1 MAASA
6 VAVGAG
12 ALLAPSASAADQWGR
27 GFLIPD
33 SAGHAGASHVGDYVS
48 AVPGAIAYCADP
60 GLAGPD
66 AAGGYAAARD
76 YTSWTSQATG
86 KAATAAQVSQ
96 AAYIVSKY
104 GQAGS
109 DAQAAAVD
117 ADVYSLLNAG
127 STYALPDGTR
137 AVQRLSYPQ
146 VAPQAKKLATEYLA
160 EAARFAGPYTVHL
173 QPLAALRPGVT
184 TGIKITVT
192 SAAGN
197 AVPGIRLNL
206 KAALDGRQVA
216 TDTESTNADGIAYA
230 HVTAAKGHSVTLTTE
245 ATGLPGTTLRA
256 VLPHNKRAQRMVIT
270 GGTTSA
276 TAQLTMKATGEGG
289 RIKVVKSAG
298 DTGKPLS
305 GVTFAVRDKASGKT
319 VATGTTNADGIWQTA
334 ELPAGEYTV
343 HEVEAVD
350 GYQLAADQEVAVTDG
365 KAAQVA
371 VRDARI
377 PKPAMPKPRPVTIK
391 VLPQTGA

>member
-27 GFLIPD
+27 GFLISD
-33 SAGHAGASHVGDYVS
+33 SAGHADASHIGDYRS
-48 AVPGAIAYCADP
+48 AVPGVIAYCADP
-60 GLAGPD
+60 GLAGPQ
-66 AAGGYAAARD
+66 AAGGYGAARD

-104 GQAGS
+104 GEAGS

-146 VAPQAKKLATEYLA
+146 VAPQAKTLATAYLN
-160 EAARFAGPYTVHL
+160 EAARFAGPYKVHIT
-173 QPLAALRPGVT
+173 PLAALRPGVT

-206 KAALDGRQVA
+206 KAALNGTKVA
-216 TDTESTNADGIAYA
+216 EDTESTNAQGIAYA
-230 HVTAAKGHSVTLTTE
+230 HVTAAKSQSVTLTTE
-245 ATGLPGTTLRA
+245 AMGLPGTTLRA
-256 VLPHNKRAQRMVIT
+256 VLPHNKDAQRMVIA

-276 TAQLTMKATGEGG
+276 TAQLTMTATGEGG
-289 RIKVVKSAG
+289 RIKVTKTAG
-298 DTGKPLS
+298 DTGKVLA
-305 GVTFAVRDKASGKT
+305 GVKFAVRNKDGKT
-319 VATGTTNADGIWQTA
+319 VATGTTDASGVWQTA
-334 ELPAGEYTV
+334 ELPAGEYSV

-350 GYQLAADQEVAVTDG
+350 GYQLAADQQATVKDG
-365 KAAQVA
+365 KATAVA
-371 VRDARI
+371 VQDTRI
-377 PKPAMPKPRPVTIK
+377 PKSKAPKPRPVTIK
-391 VLPQTGA
+391 VLPKTGA